1 MPGATAIDGGTRP
14 LPTGKRP
21 RYGGQRGIDAVA
33 GSSKN
38 SIAARI
44 GRVFNQDSFSRPI
57 IMTIA
62 LPPELHATYPVR
74 VATRV
79 MFFIAGFAMSAWA
92 PLVPF
97 AKARLAIND
106 ASLGLLLLCLGIGSL
121 LAMPLAAPWAQR
133 LGCKRP
139 IVAAVCVLGVTLPM
153 LAWLESAPLLA
164 LALLLFGAGLGTLD
178 ITMNIQA
185 VAVEKASGRA
195 MMSGFHGFFS
205 IGGITGAGLV
215 SALLA
220 CGLTPLAS
228 VLVVATLVILL
239 TMAAGHLVTVA
250 GDNPSAPLFVRPH
263 GRVLAIGLLCFVL
276 FLTEGA
282 MLDWSALFLTHE
294 RGMDSASGGLGYA
307 LFCISMTLGRLC
319 GDRLINRIGRFRML
333 TGGSLCAAMGL
344 LLAIAIDVPAV
355 TLLSFLLLGF
365 GAANLVP
372 LLFSAA
378 SDQRAMPPHL
388 ALAAVSGVGYAG
400 LLTGPAL
407 IGFIAQ
413 LTSLYVAFGCV
424 AVLLLLVSAS
434 ARRVTH

>member
-1 MPGATAIDGGTRP
+1 MPGAPAIDGGTRP

-62 LPPELHATYPVR
+62 LPPELRATYPVR

-79 MFFIAGFAMSAWA
+79 VFFIAGFAMSAWA

-121 LAMPLAAPWAQR
+121 LAMPLAAPWAHR

-153 LAWLESAPLLA
+153 LAWLESA

-205 IGGITGAGLV
+205 IGGIAGAGLI

-228 VLVVATLVILL
+228 VLVVVAALVILL
-239 TMAAGHLVTVA
+239 TMAAGHLVTGA

-294 RGMDSASGGLGYA
+294 RGMDIASGGLGYA

-333 TGGSLCAAMGL
+333 MGGSLCAAMGL

-378 SDQRAMPPHL
+378 SDQRAMSPHL

>member
-1 MPGATAIDGGTRP
+1 MLDNFIGA
-14 LPTGKRP
+14 
-21 RYGGQRGIDAVA
+21 
-33 GSSKN
+33 
-38 SIAARI
+38 
-44 GRVFNQDSFSRPI
+44 
-57 IMTIA
+57 
-62 LPPELHATYPVR
+62 PPELRATYPVR

-79 MFFIAGFAMSAWA
+79 VFFIAGFAMSAWA

-121 LAMPLAAPWAQR
+121 LAMPLAAPWAHR

-139 IVAAVCVLGVTLPM
+139 IVAAVCVLGVTLPL

-164 LALLLFGAGLGTLD
+164 MALLLFGAGLGTLD

-205 IGGITGAGLV
+205 IGGIAGAGLV

-228 VLVVATLVILL
+228 VLVVVAALVILL

-263 GRVLAIGLLCFVL
+263 GRVLAIGLLCFIL

-307 LFCISMTLGRLC
+307 LFCISMTVGRLC

-333 TGGSLCAAMGL
+333 MGGSLCAAMGL

>member
-1 MPGATAIDGGTRP
+1 
-14 LPTGKRP
+14 
-21 RYGGQRGIDAVA
+21 
-33 GSSKN
+33 
-38 SIAARI
+38 
-44 GRVFNQDSFSRPI
+44 
-57 IMTIA
+57 MTIA
-62 LPPELHATYPVR
+62 QPSILRAAHPVR

-79 MFFIAGFAMSAWA
+79 VFFIAGFAMSAWA
-92 PLVPF
+92 PLVLF

-106 ASLGLLLLCLGIGSL
+106 ASLGLLMLCLGIGSL
-121 LAMPLAAPWAQR
+121 LTMPLAAPWAHR

-139 IVAAVCVLGVTLPM
+139 IIAAACVLGATLPL
-153 LAWLESAPLLA
+153 LAWLESMPLLA
-164 LALLLFGAGLGTLD
+164 LTLLLFGAGLGTLD

-205 IGGITGAGLV
+205 LGGIAGAGLV

-220 CGLTPLAS
+220 CALSPLAS
-228 VLVVATLVILL
+228 VLVIVAVLLALLALAAGQLL
-239 TMAAGHLVTVA
+239 TQTGE
-250 GDNPSAPLFVRPH
+250 DPSAPLFVRPR
-263 GRVLAIGLLCFVL
+263 GRVLAIGLLCFIL

-294 RGMDSASGGLGYA
+294 RGMSSASRGLGYA

-319 GDRLINRIGRFRML
+319 GDRLINHIGRFRML
-333 TGGSLCAAMGL
+333 LGGSLCAAAGL

-355 TLLSFLLLGF
+355 TLFSFLLLGL

-372 LLFSAA
+372 LLFSVVG
-378 SDQRAMPPHL
+378 DQRDMPPHL
-388 ALAAVSGVGYAG
+388 ALAAISGVGYAG
-400 LLTGPAL
+400 ILTGPAL
-407 IGFIAQ
+407 IGFIAH

-424 AVLLLLVSAS
+424 AVLLLVVSAS

>member
-1 MPGATAIDGGTRP
+1 MPGAPAIDGGTRP

-62 LPPELHATYPVR
+62 LPPELRATYPVR

-79 MFFIAGFAMSAWA
+79 VFFIAGFAMSAWA

-121 LAMPLAAPWAQR
+121 LAAPWAHR

-139 IVAAVCVLGVTLPM
+139 IVAAVCVLGVTLPI
-153 LAWLESAPLLA
+153 LAWLESA

-205 IGGITGAGLV
+205 IGGIAGAGLI

-228 VLVVATLVILL
+228 VLVVVAALVILL
-239 TMAAGHLVTVA
+239 TMAAGHLVTGA

-263 GRVLAIGLLCFVL
+263 GRVLAIGLLCFYSVFNRRRHVGL
-276 FLTEGA
+276 
-282 MLDWSALFLTHE
+282 E
-294 RGMDSASGGLGYA
+294 RS
-307 LFCISMTLGRLC
+307 
-319 GDRLINRIGRFRML
+319 
-333 TGGSLCAAMGL
+333 
-344 LLAIAIDVPAV
+344 VPH
-355 TLLSFLLLGF
+355 
-365 GAANLVP
+365 P
-372 LLFSAA
+372 
-378 SDQRAMPPHL
+378 
-388 ALAAVSGVGYAG
+388 
-400 LLTGPAL
+400 
-407 IGFIAQ
+407 
-413 LTSLYVAFGCV
+413 
-424 AVLLLLVSAS
+424 
-434 ARRVTH
+434 